1 MLMRDRR
8 DPNEKNKKPRILT
21 IDNDDDDDD
30 GGDTRGKILVDR
42 KCRGVDPC

>member
-1 MLMRDRR
+1 MEETPMRRI
-8 DPNEKNKKPRILT
+8 KKPRILT
-21 IDNDDDDDD
+21 TDNNDDDDDD